1 MARRSAPS
9 GGELRVVRKSLGLSQ
24 EQLGELLSVS
34 RNTIRSWETGAG
46 PSFCSL
52 MCRGLRAFKVF
63 PHLFIDMTGPC
74 LADAR
79 NRLGF
84 HQDDLAE
91 KLCISRPTLSRWENG
106 TPPRWVKFAL
116 IALVFLD

>member
-1 MARRSAPS
+1 MARRNGLSCS
-9 GGELRVVRKSLGLSQ
+9 ELRAVRKTLGLSQ

-46 PSFCSL
+46 PSFCLL

-63 PHLFIDMTGPC
+63 PHLFVDMTGPC

-79 NRLGF
+79 SRLGF
-84 HQDDLAE
+84 HQDELAE

-106 TPPRWVKFAL
+106 TPPGWVKFAL